1 MSKNQRYLT
10 IYKFNAKF
18 IATVLFQKHNFYF
31 YKYIPLPKIQQLNKH
46 YFYLCNLLEHP
57 RRVAALQGLVWAML
71 IIKLYPIPYPSPQS
85 RHIVRGIANEYTPA

>member
-1 MSKNQRYLT
+1 MY
-10 IYKFNAKF
+10 
-18 IATVLFQKHNFYF
+18 FQKHNFYF

-57 RRVAALQGLVWAML
+57 RRVAAPQGLVWAML

-85 RHIVRGIANEYTPA
+85 QHIVRGLQMNILLLDSAPKTGV